1 MKNKNYSVINM
12 ETWPRK
18 LHCAIFRESLMPQYC
33 VSFDLNITH
42 FYREIKRRGLSFSM
56 AFMYETAKCGNKIEN
71 FRYRFENGE
80 VVLYDQI
87 GTSFTYMEKG
97 AELFKMIKVDMKDTL
112 EEYIET
118 AQTIIKNQTAYF
130 DAPPG
135 NDVFVF
141 SAIPWI
147 SFHYISHTY
156 GGNRESASPAFD
168 WGKFFERDGEM
179 WLPFSV
185 QVHHSFIDGV
195 HIGRFADMLQKQLDE
210 F

>member
-1 MKNKNYSVINM
+1 MAKEVTLCY
-12 ETWPRK
+12 
-18 LHCAIFRESLMPQYC
+18 FRDSLMPQYC

-141 SAIPWI
+141 RQFHGYPSIIFPIHMEETGKAHPRHLTGESSLNAMVKCGSRFLFRCIIPSLTGCI
-147 SFHYISHTY
+147 
-156 GGNRESASPAFD
+156 
-168 WGKFFERDGEM
+168 
-179 WLPFSV
+179 
-185 QVHHSFIDGV
+185 
-195 HIGRFADMLQKQLDE
+195 
-210 F
+210 

>member
-18 LHCAIFRESLMPQYC
+18 LHCAIFRDSLMPQYC

-118 AQTIIKNQTAYF
+118 AQTIIKNNQHILMRLRATTCSFFGNSMDILPLYF
-130 DAPPG
+130 PYIWRKQGKRIPG
-135 NDVFVF
+135 
-141 SAIPWI
+141 I
-147 SFHYISHTY
+147 
-156 GGNRESASPAFD
+156 
-168 WGKFFERDGEM
+168 
-179 WLPFSV
+179 
-185 QVHHSFIDGV
+185 
-195 HIGRFADMLQKQLDE
+195 
-210 F
+210 